1 MAGLVAMTSVV
12 GLVVVD
18 LRMEVVLGFSL
29 GCWVVEVTFSPQ
41 ANSRDEAKS
50 IISNF
55 GIVRAFIATNFQF
68 SQCVCNPNGYPT
80 TPEPQCRS
88 FVFMSLSGILSQL
101 KLR

>member
-12 GLVVVD
+12 DLVVVD

-41 ANSRDEAKS
+41 AKSRDEAKS

-55 GIVRAFIATNFQF
+55 GIVRGFIGTNIQF

-80 TPEPQCRS
+80 TSEA
-88 FVFMSLSGILSQL
+88 FFFMSPCVL
-101 KLR
+101 

>member
-12 GLVVVD
+12 DLVVVD

-55 GIVRAFIATNFQF
+55 GIVRGFIGTSIQF
-68 SQCVCNPNGYPT
+68 SQCVCNPN
-80 TPEPQCRS
+80 
-88 FVFMSLSGILSQL
+88 
-101 KLR
+101 